1 MAKLPTTIPILTNIC
16 AQNADGEGKSQN
28 LMRNPI
34 IKKGKKIMPN
44 NLFRGKP
51 VKPIDSD
58 ALPEYA
64 DYVKDGWVYGY
75 LIGNDVIVGEIVDF
89 GDDYFNTEF
98 WCRVKPETVGQFT
111 GLIGMDGK
119 EIYGGDILICS
130 DNKFHVVKFE
140 KGLYD
145 AKSIM
150 DSAMDNILSF
160 EYKESIVFGNI
171 HDNPEL
177 LKP

>member
-1 MAKLPTTIPILTNIC
+1 
-16 AQNADGEGKSQN
+16 
-28 LMRNPI
+28 
-34 IKKGKKIMPN
+34 MPN

-98 WCRVKPETVGQFT
+98 WCRVRPETVGQYT
-111 GLIGMDGK
+111 GQNDVNGK
-119 EIYGGDILICS
+119 RIYEGDIIKS
-130 DNKFHVVKFE
+130 KRNASYDAYKRGEFKIYVGYVKYIAGS
-140 KGLYD
+140 GLYILTDLKGWDVD
-145 AKSIM
+145 ALNRTHFPEVIGNVFEDGGLLN
-150 DSAMDNILSF
+150 DS
-160 EYKESIVFGNI
+160 K
-171 HDNPEL
+171 
-177 LKP
+177 